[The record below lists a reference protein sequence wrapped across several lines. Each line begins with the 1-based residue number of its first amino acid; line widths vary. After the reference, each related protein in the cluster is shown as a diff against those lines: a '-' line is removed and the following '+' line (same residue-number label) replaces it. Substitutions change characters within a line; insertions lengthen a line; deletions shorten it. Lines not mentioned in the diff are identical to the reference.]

1 LKWKRWA
8 SIATILLLTV
18 GVAWTYLVVS
28 YESPLGTDNR
38 VLVKDP
44 NGALSNGTMDDLAT
58 LSFAEGGEDLA
69 WTSLQIEIIA
79 DEQQYT
85 CSFGSQSTEDLNEG
99 NVVATLGADGSTFTT
114 IIDATEDTFTYL
126 DVPNQLESNI
136 SNHTMRF
143 STTDIFFSEGVQW
156 AFLEGQTIGEITS
169 ANSTSWSNE
178 TNDRLEWYTYDIAV
192 HRVSPIEGTYLILE
206 DSVIYKIQF
215 LTYYN
220 EEDESRFPTMLIST
234 LDKTEFPALN
244 NPNLVVP
251 SPCLIQSGDETFS
264 HWNATETITL
274 LENGMNIC
282 SSPCSPEII
291 VLFETTIVKIENI
304 ESFT

>member
-1 LKWKRWA
+1 MKWKRWA

-69 WTSLQIEIIA
+69 WTSLQIEIIV

>member
-1 LKWKRWA
+1 MKWKHWA

>member
-1 LKWKRWA
+1 MKWKRWA

-114 IIDATEDTFTYL
+114 MIDATED
-126 DVPNQLESNI
+126 
-136 SNHTMRF
+136 
-143 STTDIFFSEGVQW
+143 SE
-156 AFLEGQTIGEITS
+156 
-169 ANSTSWSNE
+169 
-178 TNDRLEWYTYDIAV
+178 
-192 HRVSPIEGTYLILE
+192 
-206 DSVIYKIQF
+206 
-215 LTYYN
+215 
-220 EEDESRFPTMLIST
+220 
-234 LDKTEFPALN
+234 
-244 NPNLVVP
+244 
-251 SPCLIQSGDETFS
+251 
-264 HWNATETITL
+264 
-274 LENGMNIC
+274 
-282 SSPCSPEII
+282 
-291 VLFETTIVKIENI
+291 
-304 ESFT
+304 

>member
-1 LKWKRWA
+1 MLL
-8 SIATILLLTV
+8 ILV
-18 GVAWTYLVVS
+18 AAWTFLVVS

-38 VLVKDP
+38 VLVEDP
-44 NGALSNGTMDDLAT
+44 NGVLSNGTMDDLAT

-69 WTSLQIEIIA
+69 WTSLQIEILA

-114 IIDATEDTFTYL
+114 VIDATEDTFTYL

-143 STTDIFFSEGVQW
+143 STTDIFFSDGVQW

-192 HRVSPIEGTYLILE
+192 HRVNPIEGTYLILE
-206 DSVIYKIQF
+206 DNVIYKIQF

-220 EEDESRFPTMLIST
+220 EEDESRFPTMLISA

-251 SPCLIQSGDETFS
+251 SPCLIQSGDDTFS

-291 VLFETTIVKIENI
+291 VFFETTIVKIENI

>member
-1 LKWKRWA
+1 M
-8 SIATILLLTV
+8 
-18 GVAWTYLVVS
+18 AWTYLVVS

>member
-1 LKWKRWA
+1 MKWKRWA

-44 NGALSNGTMDDLAT
+44 NGALSTGTMDDLAT